1 MKRLRYIIH
10 FFVLTTVVF
19 ILAGC
24 GGMFTDVV
32 FGDVT
37 FINLSATPL
46 SVTVDGF
53 EQFSLSANGG
63 NRKLTIQ
70 SSTLLWDHNPKNS
83 VRYEE
88 SANGDNVYYIFF
100 DK

>member
-1 MKRLRYIIH
+1 M
-10 FFVLTTVVF
+10 FLT
-19 ILAGC
+19 GC

-37 FINLSATPL
+37 FINLSTKQL
-46 SVTVDGF
+46 SIKVDGF
-53 EQFSLSANGG
+53 EEFSLDANGG
-63 NRKLTIQ
+63 NQKLTIQ
-70 SSTLLWDHNPKNS
+70 SNAIEWDYNPKNN

-100 DK
+100 D